1 MLGQISLLAALVKK
15 NSTCFTMHVFVEE
28 IRGLLFLYVLVL
40 CAIDATVGTGSGLG
54 LGATGGVCLVA
65 PDVDAMLKKTGP
77 TRAHVLDATLGIGLG
92 MLQRENFCM
101 SM

>member
-1 MLGQISLLAALVKK
+1 M
-15 NSTCFTMHVFVEE
+15 
-28 IRGLLFLYVLVL
+28 LFLYVLVL

-77 TRAHVLDATLGIGLG
+77 TRAHVLDATLDALLLH
-92 MLQRENFCM
+92 LQLILDAMPDRNLSRLTAE
-101 SM
+101 SVRAT

>member
-1 MLGQISLLAALVKK
+1 
-15 NSTCFTMHVFVEE
+15 MHVFVEE

-40 CAIDATVGTGSGLG
+40 CAIYATVGTGSGLG

-92 MLQRENFCM
+92 MLQREYFCM

>member
-1 MLGQISLLAALVKK
+1 
-15 NSTCFTMHVFVEE
+15 MHVFVEE
-28 IRGLLFLYVLVL
+28 IRGLLFLDVLVL

>member
-1 MLGQISLLAALVKK
+1 
-15 NSTCFTMHVFVEE
+15 MHVFVEE

>member
-1 MLGQISLLAALVKK
+1 
-15 NSTCFTMHVFVEE
+15 MHVFVEE
-28 IRGLLFLYVLVL
+28 ICGLLFLYVLVL